1 MKHTDKWAALE
12 AEVTRRGGDG
22 AEFVKAMKEHNAI
35 YKDTVY
41 LWLAGLY
48 DKEYGGFYY
57 SNSGRDNEPFR
68 PDIESTNQ
76 ATNLIIGSGLIPNP
90 EDFPPAMIEQMT
102 KYCQSLISPTD
113 GYIYHPQWDYNMPD
127 WRYKDSRM
135 GRDLNWAIQMAD
147 KFKFKYPCP
156 TANERL
162 KASSESAS
170 EEKQEL
176 AAHLKS
182 SEALIEYLESYN
194 WETDAYFSGNNVVAQ
209 VHQIISAGLR
219 DTMIEFLNKKQN
231 PETGLW
237 GVQGGYMGINAL
249 LKISSAYRAAK
260 APFPNAAK
268 AMQAAIDCITSDEYC
283 GTICFQYN
291 AWYSVSN
298 LLDILRSIG
307 TPEALA
313 DAECAM
319 KILLDNAPAA
329 IRATTDKV
337 LKFAR
342 DDGAFSYQQN
352 RSTGFSQGAPVSIHM
367 TVESDVNASVIASTG
382 TTRNMYEAFGLTDF
396 IVPFYDEDDKE
407 KFMKALKY

>member
-1 MKHTDKWAALE
+1 
-12 AEVTRRGGDG
+12 
-22 AEFVKAMKEHNAI
+22 
-35 YKDTVY
+35 
-41 LWLAGLY
+41 
-48 DKEYGGFYY
+48 
-57 SNSGRDNEPFR
+57 
-68 PDIESTNQ
+68 
-76 ATNLIIGSGLIPNP
+76 
-90 EDFPPAMIEQMT
+90 
-102 KYCQSLISPTD
+102 
-113 GYIYHPQWDYNMPD
+113 
-127 WRYKDSRM
+127 
-135 GRDLNWAIQMAD
+135 
-147 KFKFKYPCP
+147 
-156 TANERL
+156 
-162 KASSESAS
+162 
-170 EEKQEL
+170 
-176 AAHLKS
+176 
-182 SEALIEYLESYN
+182 
-194 WETDAYFSGNNVVAQ
+194 
-209 VHQIISAGLR
+209 
-219 DTMIEFLNKKQN
+219 MIEFLNKKQN

-260 APFPNAAK
+260 APVPNAAK